1 MKKKFVSNLILV
13 LFLNLLIKPFYILGI
28 DAEILKIT
36 ELNNPGS
43 YGNYF
48 SLLSLT
54 FVLNIFLD
62 LGVNNFNTRNIAQ
75 NTQLLTKHF
84 SGIFSL
90 RLLLGI
96 GYLVVLLIVGVS
108 LDYSNYQMKWLILLG
123 FNQILIALILFFRSN
138 LSALLHFK
146 EDSIISITDRLLLI
160 IFCGFIIWGGFF
172 ETTISIEIFIITQT
186 IAYFLTALIAF
197 ILVYKKTNIFRLTWD
212 LPFFLIII
220 KKSFP
225 FALLIFLMSIY
236 YYSDVVMLER
246 IHPSGNIEAASYA
259 YGYRFFMAFN
269 MIGFLFASLLL
280 PIFSKM
286 LKANQNIKPLTWL
299 SFKLIFCFSAIF
311 GCVIWFFSNNILEWR
326 YLLTE
331 EALLHASSSFQ
342 WLGISFIAVSCTY
355 IFGTLLTAKGEMKSL
370 NILAVIGVSINIV
383 LNLILIPINGA
394 EGAAFA
400 SMITQC
406 FTVLFQLIIFKKIFG
421 FKFNLK
427 HFLQLLMFS
436 GLCIVVPFYV
446 SELKINWMYSFL
458 LSIVI
463 MSLFSFIT
471 QLISI
476 KDSFKLIQEYK
487 SKL

>member
-1 MKKKFVSNLILV
+1 MKRKFVSNLILV

-28 DAEILKIT
+28 DAEVLKIT
-36 ELNNPGS
+36 ELNQPGS
-43 YGNYF
+43 YGSYF

-84 SGIFSL
+84 SSIFSL
-90 RLLLGI
+90 RLILGLLYLI
-96 GYLVVLLIVGVS
+96 ILLVVGFCLG
-108 LDYSNYQMKWLILLG
+108 YSNYQIKWLLVLG
-123 FNQILIALILFFRSN
+123 FNQILVAIILFFRSN

-146 EDSIISITDRLLLI
+146 KDSIISVTDRLLLI
-160 IFCGFIIWGGFF
+160 VFCGLILWGGIF
-172 ETTISIEIFIITQT
+172 ENNITIELFILIQT
-186 IAYFLTALIAF
+186 VAYSFTALLAF
-197 ILVYKKTNIFRLTWD
+197 ILVYRKTKVFKLIWD

-236 YYSDVVMLER
+236 YYSDAVMLER
-246 IHPSGNIEAASYA
+246 IHPRGNIEAASYA

-286 LKANQNIKPLTWL
+286 LKDNQNIKPLTWL
-299 SFKLIFCFSAIF
+299 SFRLIFCFSVIV
-311 GCVIWFFSNNILEWR
+311 GTSIWFFSTDILEWR
-326 YLLTE
+326 YFLDKNTLKD
-331 EALLHASSSFQ
+331 SSNSFK
-342 WLGISFIAVSCTY
+342 WLGLSFIAVSCTY

-370 NILAVIGVSINIV
+370 NILAIIGVGINVV
-383 LNLILIPINGA
+383 LNLILIPIKGA

-400 SMITQC
+400 SVVTQF
-406 FTVLFQLIIFKKIFG
+406 FTVIFQVLIFNKIFSLKLTLKHTIQLILFSFG
-421 FKFNLK
+421 
-427 HFLQLLMFS
+427 
-436 GLCIVVPFYV
+436 CIIVPLYLN
-446 SELKINWMYSFL
+446 ELEMNWMYSF
-458 LSIVI
+458 SIGIVT
-463 MSLFSFIT
+463 MSFFALIT
-471 QLISI
+471 QLINI
-476 KDSFKLIQEYK
+476 KDGFKLLQEYK